1 MDGVENE
8 LVIPFGPSQELL
20 HHDLLFS
27 GPLGEPACRVNP
39 VPQNA
44 GAGGEPYRGG
54 VRGFKAATRSG
65 STPNTTDLS
74 RAGSHESLTWDFAG
88 LRGGLPARGAP
99 GRRLG

>member
-44 GAGGEPYRGG
+44 GAGGGPYRGG

-65 STPNTTDLS
+65 STPDPS
-74 RAGSHESLTWDFAG
+74 MDARRAQQPEGQRA
-88 LRGGLPARGAP
+88 AP
-99 GRRLG
+99 GDRKSTRLNSSHG